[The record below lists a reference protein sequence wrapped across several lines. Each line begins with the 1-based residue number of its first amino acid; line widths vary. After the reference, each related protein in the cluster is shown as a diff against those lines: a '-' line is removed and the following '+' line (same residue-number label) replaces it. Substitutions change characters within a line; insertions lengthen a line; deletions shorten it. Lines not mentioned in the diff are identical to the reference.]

1 MHFPLLGGITPI
13 LMAKDSLLSILYISN
28 DAPEPWQIGFQDEAS
43 PIMEGIV
50 ELHDSILFYLIV
62 ILVLINYIND
72 KNNIDENL
80 NFDSYM
86 TPTSDLEPGQL
97 RLLEV
102 DNRMV
107 VPVDTHIRII
117 TTGGDVIHSF
127 AVPSLGLKIDA
138 LPGRLNQTSTYIQRE
153 ELCGVWHGFMPIV
166 VEAVQTEDYL
176 SWLSEQIDNSPL

>member
-1 MHFPLLGGITPI
+1 M
-13 LMAKDSLLSILYISN
+13 
-28 DAPEPWQIGFQDEAS
+28 
-43 PIMEGIV
+43 
-50 ELHDSILFYLIV
+50 
-62 ILVLINYIND
+62 
-72 KNNIDENL
+72 DENL

-86 TPTSDLEPGQL
+86 TPTTDLEPGQL

-107 VPVDTHIRII
+107 VPIDTHIRII

-153 ELCGVWHGFMPIV
+153 GVFYGQCSELCGVWHGFMPIV
-166 VEAVQTEDYL
+166 VEAVSPENYL
-176 SWLSEQIDNSPL
+176 S